1 MEMQIVKSEYVR
13 EVKPRTSVP
22 AAPKPEIVAAI
33 KPYVEQGIDTLFD
46 VTTESENAARDKRF
60 VQTAAVALGV
70 TAREIDRIE
79 HPEENGNAMVTITF
93 AVRPPRK
100 VKDAA
105 LETTPAA

>member
-1 MEMQIVKSEYVR
+1 MEMQITKSEYVR

-33 KPYVEQGIDTLFD
+33 KPYTDQGIDTLFD

-79 HPEENGNAMVTITF
+79 HPDENGNAMVTITF

-105 LETTPAA
+105 PETTPAA